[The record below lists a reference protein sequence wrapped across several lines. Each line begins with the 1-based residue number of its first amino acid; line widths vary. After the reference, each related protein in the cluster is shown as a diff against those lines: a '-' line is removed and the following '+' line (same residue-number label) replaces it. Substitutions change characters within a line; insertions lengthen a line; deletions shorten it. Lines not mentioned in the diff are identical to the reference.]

1 MYDDNNTTLTKISL
15 FQTVIVKR
23 ENDLQ
28 KVTPVDPEGQRDPTE
43 AMEEDGTLTLFLT
56 PCGKKDYIK
65 MSLP

>member
-28 KVTPVDPEGQRDPTE
+28 KVTPVDPEGQRNPTE
-43 AMEEDGTLTLFLT
+43 AMEEDGTLTLF
-56 PCGKKDYIK
+56 
-65 MSLP
+65 